1 MRNYFS
7 RFALTFIFVAI
18 AATVVGNSTKTD
30 ASPAPTIRTSQ
41 AQTTKSSG
49 GKFSQV
55 ELSSLASYTYGNGL
69 FTMNVPKHWTVR
81 DRTDASRVFVQWLD
95 STRNGAIFVRM
106 TKGQSNPTLEQ
117 LGEELRS
124 FLNSAYQSEPDFQ
137 MSLPVEQPDK
147 TSKIEWSFTA
157 KGDNGAKGT
166 LQGDSYIL
174 QVADKVAIVTFIAPQ
189 EQFNDLEPAFNQIF
203 SSYKIYRQVDLPQ
216 QPLP

>member
-1 MRNYFS
+1 
-7 RFALTFIFVAI
+7 
-18 AATVVGNSTKTD
+18 
-30 ASPAPTIRTSQ
+30 
-41 AQTTKSSG
+41 
-49 GKFSQV
+49 
-55 ELSSLASYTYGNGL
+55 
-69 FTMNVPKHWTVR
+69 
-81 DRTDASRVFVQWLD
+81 
-95 STRNGAIFVRM
+95 M